1 MCSTRDRTATRTVT
15 PTPLA
20 TPPHPLVYVAEPD
33 NGGVAIISAPS
44 NGVVGEVRPAAVLA
58 LPLALD
64 GKWVESW
71 GEVGVARFW
80 VQTPYRVHLL
90 LRQLYTA
97 HCSATALVSLQYE
110 VSAQV
115 VLSAQGPGGGA
126 AASWA

>member
-1 MCSTRDRTATRTVT
+1 MPDFRCTGFRRDCRIARE
-15 PTPLA
+15 PLA
-20 TPPHPLVYVAEPD
+20 
-33 NGGVAIISAPS
+33 PS
-44 NGVVGEVRPAAVLA
+44 CQRLSRQLRGQSEV
-58 LPLALD
+58 
-64 GKWVESW
+64 SW